1 MMLDEK
7 ECQGGGTE
15 NEVHCEEP
23 EVPDEIADSTDSP
36 E

>member
-7 ECQGGGTE
+7 ERQGGGTE